1 MWHKFYYS
9 EKGQRTLLTS
19 TLEGGQR
26 VSSSLVLSRP
36 YILLPDPL
44 PQQVFE
50 DDRIS
55 QKVLKKEKHVL
66 EQATLLH

>member
-1 MWHKFYYS
+1 M
-9 EKGQRTLLTS
+9 
-19 TLEGGQR
+19 GGGEYPH
-26 VSSSLVLSRP
+26 SAVLARP
-36 YILLPDPL
+36 YILLPDPF